1 MTLVHIL
8 VAEAKQKLE
17 NANAALDDLLSK
29 VAHNMS
35 MSFCKTKRK
44 TQMSDMLSTN
54 NIDDE
59 DQETFYYIMQRCF
72 FEPAGFP
79 DVREGVG

>member
-1 MTLVHIL
+1 
-8 VAEAKQKLE
+8 
-17 NANAALDDLLSK
+17 
-29 VAHNMS
+29 MS

-79 DVREGVG
+79 DVRRVG